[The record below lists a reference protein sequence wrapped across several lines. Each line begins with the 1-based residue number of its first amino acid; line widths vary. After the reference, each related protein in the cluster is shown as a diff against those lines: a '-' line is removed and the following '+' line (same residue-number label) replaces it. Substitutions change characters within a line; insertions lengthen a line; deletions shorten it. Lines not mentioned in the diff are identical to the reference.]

1 MARDDFSASIK
12 NSLKMRAAFIC
23 SNPDCKKLTI
33 APSENDETKVNY
45 IAKAAHITA
54 AAEGGPRYDSSL
66 SPEERSSINNAIFL
80 CSNCA
85 DLIDKNDG
93 LDYPSLLI
101 KKWKEDHENWIR
113 NNLNK
118 QFKNSDT
125 LINVTSINQTGGIT
139 AGVINVGKPKRVFN
153 EPQKSQ
159 LIKLIEENKDK
170 FENINISAQ
179 MGCTECYEFGQQIQ
193 SFLESKDYTSN
204 LGTIQLSKPLKPIEI
219 TISKF
224 PPSTRAA
231 NFNILIGNQE

>member
-1 MARDDFSASIK
+1 MARDDFSPSVK

-33 APSENDETKVNY
+33 APTENDETKVNY

-54 AAEGGPRYDSSL
+54 ASEGGPRYDSSL
-66 SPEERSSINNAIFL
+66 TPDERSSISNAIFL

-93 LDYPSLLI
+93 FDYPTSMI
-101 KKWKEDHENWIR
+101 KKWKVDHEIWIR

-118 QFKNSDT
+118 QIKNGET
-125 LINVTSINQTGGIT
+125 LINVTSINQKGGIT
-139 AGVINVGKPKRVFN
+139 AGIINVGKPKRVFD
-153 EPQKSQ
+153 EPHKSQ

-170 FENINISAQ
+170 FENISISAQ
-179 MGCTECYEFGQQIQ
+179 MGCSECYEYGEQIQ
-193 SFLESKDYTSN
+193 TFLKSIGYSSN

-219 TISKF
+219 TIGRF
-224 PPSTRAA
+224 PPHMRTS
-231 NFNILIGNQE
+231 NLNILIGNQE